1 MEHDEKNG
9 MSSEY
14 AGRFV
19 AKVSM
24 KKKSKP
30 LIAMGISYKAAAM
43 LAKFLPR
50 RLSDFIVGR
59 IYSR

>member
-1 MEHDEKNG
+1 

-19 AKVSM
+19 AKVPM
-24 KKKSKP
+24 KKNSKP

-43 LAKFLPR
+43 LAKS
-50 RLSDFIVGR
+50 RLSNFIVGR